1 MERMRN
7 RSWNSLAC
15 SAALSA
21 CVLSVQAQTPVA
33 PVAAKPASAAAAAK
47 PATPTTEVEASDLL
61 VDALTCRVPDAR
73 YAALMQQLRRERPE
87 DFAQAYRQYNTP
99 PMDLY
104 RLQNPISAWGN
115 TADTVLISANR
126 VTMAVVGGLDE
137 VTSKLESALEKSS
150 DSPLSAALDDQ
161 HALVIFEASQP
172 GLEGSVLVGC
182 EYRVEGV
189 SLLDD
194 PDDAWRRQPAPSA
207 PKPRTP

>member
-1 MERMRN
+1 MRS

-15 SAALSA
+15 CAALYA
-21 CVLSVQAQTPVA
+21 CVLSANAQAPATPVA
-33 PVAAKPASAAAAAK
+33 SKPASSATAKPAA
-47 PATPTTEVEASDLL
+47 PTTEIEDIDLL

-87 DFAQAYRQYNTP
+87 DFAQTYRQYSNP

-115 TADTVLISANR
+115 TGDTILISANR

-137 VTSKLESALEKSS
+137 VTNKLESALEKSS

-182 EYRVEGV
+182 EYRMEGV

-194 PDDAWRRQPAPSA
+194 PDDAWRRQPVPPA

>member
-1 MERMRN
+1 MERMPSPN
-7 RSWNSLAC
+7 WNSLAC
-15 SAALSA
+15 SAALYA
-21 CVLSVQAQTPVA
+21 CVLSAHAQAPAVPV
-33 PVAAKPASAAAAAK
+33 VSKPASAATARPAA
-47 PATPTTEVEASDLL
+47 PATEIEDIDLL

-87 DFAQAYRQYNTP
+87 DFAQAYRQYSSP

-182 EYRVEGV
+182 EYRMEGV

-194 PDDAWRRQPAPSA
+194 PDEAWRRQPAPSA
-207 PKPRTP
+207 PKPNTP